1 MINANGLQAN
11 VLSGILDTPA
21 NTFDVGGGIDTSVIN
36 EKFGDAVKAAKDT
49 ISSNVDEAKAK
60 IEEAAAKAK
69 ANITQAKNT
78 ATANGTGSAP
88 TEIDSSYTHPVAVIA
103 GLAAGAGTAMAVY
116 HAREKHNKNGI
127 FVPALCGVLVDS
139 IVHFSTSQIIQN
151 TR

>member
-1 MINANGLQAN
+1 MVNANGLQAN
-11 VLSGILDTPA
+11 VLSGLLDTPA
-21 NTFDVGGGIDTSVIN
+21 NIFEGGGIDTSALKESV
-36 EKFGDAVKAAKDT
+36 GSAVQKTKET
-49 ISSNVDEAKAK
+49 ISTNVAEAQAK
-60 IEEAAAKAK
+60 IEEAAATAK

-88 TEIDSSYTHPVAVIA
+88 TEIDASYTHPIAVIA
-103 GLAAGAGTAMAVY
+103 GLTAGAGTAMAVY

-139 IVHFSTSQIIQN
+139 IVHFSTSQIIQH